1 MTPKQIQNQIIRQI
15 LESEE
20 LDDRLLEMFAIE
32 PMQTVEGDAREA
44 YPELDDPDT
53 EDEVYHGVV
62 PFEVQIGILGQNHTI
77 DCRAVY
83 TATLVDDGSIYAI
96 ADDVLGEC
104 EIEYQM
110 ITRAPTFDKAFAA
123 YRDGRPFPPRWES
136 FEPGSLLPWTL
147 RMVVRGLIQEDAIQQ
162 QEI

>member
-1 MTPKQIQNQIIRQI
+1 MTPRQIQNQIIRQI

-20 LDDRLLEMFAIE
+20 LDTRLLEMLAIE
-32 PMQTVEGDAREA
+32 PNMKIAGEKIET

-53 EDEVYHGVV
+53 EDEVYQGVV
-62 PFEVQIGILGQNHTI
+62 PFEVQIGILGQTHTI

-83 TATLVDDGSIYAI
+83 TATLVDDGPIYAST
-96 ADDVLGEC
+96 DDLLGEC

-123 YRDGRPFPPRWES
+123 YRDGRPFPPRWQS

-147 RMVVRGLIQEDAIQQ
+147 RMVVRGLVQDDAIRQQ
-162 QEI
+162 DI